1 MLHYVFMLACIAL
14 LSCGQQ
20 TPQVVEPVAPK
31 DTLTIKYL
39 ALGDSYTKGQS
50 VALAESFPYQLQDTL
65 QQNPLQKVEV
75 KVIAQTGWTTQ
86 NLLDAIVNANLK
98 DNYDWVTLL
107 IGVNNQYQNK
117 PISLYQQQFPQ
128 LIEKAIQLAG
138 GKKEKVL
145 IISIPDYA
153 YTPYGQGNAQISA
166 DIDNY
171 NYINQQYAMQYG
183 IKYINITDI
192 SRQGLAKP
200 ELVAY
205 DGLHPSAKMYLM
217 WVERIYAAMQ

>member
-1 MLHYVFMLACIAL
+1 MPYYLFMLACIAVFG
-14 LSCGQQ
+14 CGQQ
-20 TPQVVEPVAPK
+20 TSQIVEPIAPK

-50 VALAESFPYQLQDTL
+50 VALSESFPYQLQDTL
-65 QQNPLQKVEV
+65 QQNPLQKVAV
-75 KVIAQTGWTTQ
+75 TVIAQTGWTTQ
-86 NLLDAIVNANLK
+86 NLLDAIVNANIK
-98 DNYDWVTLL
+98 DNYDWITLL

-138 GKKEKVL
+138 GNKEKVL

-192 SRQGLAKP
+192 SREGLAKP

-205 DGLHPSAKMYLM
+205 DGLHPSGKMYYL
-217 WVERIYAAMQ
+217 WVERIYRAMQ